1 MKIIVT
7 GSSGFVGSNLTKYFR
22 MLNYEVIEI
31 SRNLQ
36 PSFYDQLVS
45 RDINYNFDKIFND
58 VHAVVHCA
66 GIAHRLKKEKFADW
80 DDYKSIN
87 VEVALRFAEL
97 AANHGVKRFIF
108 LSSAKVCGE
117 NTNNLSP
124 FSEISQ
130 PNPGSSYALSKYL
143 AEVGLQKISE
153 SSDMEVVI
161 VRPPLIYGPGVRANF
176 RNLINW
182 INDSKPLPLAALDF
196 NRRSF
201 LGIDNLND
209 FLNCCISKP
218 NAANQTFFVSDG
230 CSISTAE
237 LIGKISN
244 ALGVKARLY
253 SVPLSLLTL
262 AAKFLSKYDEL
273 RAISSSFEVD
283 ISKSKELLGWKPPVS
298 MNEGL
303 KNIFFK
309 ID

>member
-7 GSSGFVGSNLTKYFR
+7 GSSGFVGSNVTQYFR
-22 MLNYEVIEI
+22 NFEYDVVEI
-31 SRNLQ
+31 TRYSQ
-36 PSFYDQLVS
+36 PNFFDILDSCDDDHNLVS
-45 RDINYNFDKIFND
+45 IFDG
-58 VHAVVHCA
+58 VQAVVHCA
-66 GIAHRLKKEKFADW
+66 GIAHRLNIAQFSDW
-80 DDYKSIN
+80 DEYKRIN
-87 VEVALRFAEL
+87 VEATLRFAEL
-97 AANHGVKRFIF
+97 AAKNCVKRFIF
-108 LSSAKVCGE
+108 ISSAKVCGE
-117 NTNNLSP
+117 STSNMRP
-124 FSEISQ
+124 FSEVSK

-143 AEVGLQKISE
+143 AEVGLHKIAE

-176 RNLINW
+176 RSLINW
-182 INDSKPLPLAALDF
+182 ISDGKPLPFAALDF

-209 FLNCCISKP
+209 FLSCCITNP

-237 LIGKISN
+237 LIRKISN

-262 AAKFLSKYDEL
+262 VAKFLSKYDQL
-273 RAISSSFEVD
+273 RAISASFEVD
-283 ISKSKELLGWKPPVS
+283 ISKSKILLGWKPPVS

-303 KNIFFK
+303 KNIF
-309 ID
+309 